1 MFNSIDSNSNG
12 FVMPGW
18 EPERLAH
25 VKELF
30 EAYKDVDSEKLL
42 KILYTS

>member
-1 MFNSIDSNSNG
+1 MFKQIDSNSQG

-30 EAYKDVDSEKLL
+30 EAYKDVGRTKSV
-42 KILYTS
+42 